1 MHVTTGIWCRS
12 KSGKEKMG
20 FRRSRRPCGKSGALR
35 FGFPLLIPGLRAGWV
50 GTVGHGGTILETM
63 GKAMHAP
70 KS

>member
-1 MHVTTGIWCRS
+1 
-12 KSGKEKMG
+12 MG